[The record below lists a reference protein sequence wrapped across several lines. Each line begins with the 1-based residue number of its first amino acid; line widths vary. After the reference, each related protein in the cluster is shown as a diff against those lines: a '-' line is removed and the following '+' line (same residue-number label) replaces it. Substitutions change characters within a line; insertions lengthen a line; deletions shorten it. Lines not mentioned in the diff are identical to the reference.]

1 MVDVCDSAHPEPDQ
15 FSLLKY
21 LAADLRRAHEVMSL
35 RPPEGLRLWRGVVSP
50 RFIPVLL
57 CRLSYWFHLRRLG
70 FVSKILALMNFIVF
84 GIEITPRTSIGK
96 GLFFPHTQGT
106 VIGAASIGQNAT
118 IYHGVTLGAKSM
130 DAGFTPAMRPVIGDN
145 VLIAA
150 GAKVL
155 GGIEVGDSVRIW
167 TNSVVL
173 KSVPAGSLVRTLQA
187 EIMPPAP

>member
-1 MVDVCDSAHPEPDQ
+1 MVDIRDSEHPEPDQ
-15 FSLLKY
+15 FSLPKY
-21 LAADLRRAHEVMSL
+21 LAADLRRAHEVMCL
-35 RPPEGLRLWRGVVSP
+35 RPPEGLRLWGGVVSP

-70 FVSKILALMNFIVF
+70 FVSKILALLNFIVF

-130 DAGFTPAMRPVIGDN
+130 DAGFTLAMRPVIGDN
-145 VLIAA
+145 VLIAS

-155 GGIEVGDSVRIW
+155 GGIEVGDGVRIG

-173 KSVPAGSLVRTLQA
+173 KSVPAGSLVRTLLA

>member
-1 MVDVCDSAHPEPDQ
+1 
-15 FSLLKY
+15 
-21 LAADLRRAHEVMSL
+21 
-35 RPPEGLRLWRGVVSP
+35 
-50 RFIPVLL
+50 LL

-155 GGIEVGDSVRIW
+155 GGIEVGDSVRIG